1 MRPAMNGIISY
12 AHDDYGMFGTFKT
25 HLRAVERAFDVR
37 FWSDER
43 INAGDPW
50 DPAILR
56 EIEVADVCVLLVSA
70 AFMASDY
77 IYDREIPAI
86 RERKRSGGALV
97 VPVILK
103 RCAWQFIS
111 GALQA
116 APTDDGRLK
125 PVADWR
131 PQDNGF
137 DRACQQIAQSVQSY
151 YRLSP
156 HTIDWPL

>member
-1 MRPAMNGIISY
+1 MNGMISY

-37 FWSDER
+37 FWWDER
-43 INAGDPW
+43 INAGYRW
-50 DPAILR
+50 DPTILR
-56 EIEVADVCVLLVSA
+56 EIDAAEVCVRLVSA
-70 AFMASDY
+70 AFIASDY
-77 IYDREIPAI
+77 INDREIPAI
-86 RERKRSGGALV
+86 RERKRSGALV
-97 VPVILK
+97 VPVVLK
-103 RCAWQFIS
+103 RCSWQYVS

-116 APTDDGRLK
+116 VPTDEGRLK

-151 YRLSP
+151 YGLSP
-156 HTIDWPL
+156 KIIDWPL